1 MSVSDSRRLLARRR
15 VHPALFLCG
24 AIVALFAMDRI
35 GSLVLEQITK
45 LSDFRISQI
54 YAGTAKADVLLL
66 GNSVGNAMAVPPQ
79 LSKALGRSVFSI
91 AYHGLDA
98 RTQQALVEDMIER
111 GEAPRLALME
121 IRPAAQNWV
130 YAPMFSPYRGFSP
143 RLSVLIDSADRG
155 TVPWRSLFHVYGFN
169 GDTLLVILQKV
180 FDRDD
185 QATGPSNG
193 NINEAIKQRWLIT
206 APTPKANPDQLQ
218 AFRETAQALRAA
230 GSQVVVV
237 SAPLHP
243 INQTRGPWE
252 QELVDAVRA
261 AMPADVAVVDL
272 SDILQD
278 DHYFEDPT
286 HINAAGRAALEPY
299 LIKIARE
306 NGL

>member
-1 MSVSDSRRLLARRR
+1 MSASESCPQPARRR

-24 AIVALFAMDRI
+24 AIVALFVMDRI

-111 GEAPRLALME
+111 GEAPKLALME

-130 YAPMFSPYRGFSP
+130 LAPMFSPYRDFSP
-143 RLSVLIDSADRG
+143 RLSALIDGAESDA
-155 TVPWRSLFHVYGFN
+155 VPWRKLFHVYGFN

-206 APTPKANPDQLQ
+206 APTPKPVPDQLA
-218 AFRETAQALRAA
+218 AFRETAEALLAA
-230 GSQVVVV
+230 GSRVVVI

-252 QELVDAVRA
+252 QQLVDAVRA
-261 AMPADVAVVDL
+261 SMPADVAVIDL
-272 SDILQD
+272 SDILTD

-286 HINAAGRAALEPY
+286 HINSAGRAALEPY
-299 LIKIARE
+299 LVRIARE